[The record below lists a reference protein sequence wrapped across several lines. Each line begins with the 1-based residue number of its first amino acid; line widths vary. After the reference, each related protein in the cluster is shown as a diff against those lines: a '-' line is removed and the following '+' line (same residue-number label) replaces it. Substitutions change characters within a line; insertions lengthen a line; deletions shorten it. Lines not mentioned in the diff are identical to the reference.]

1 MKMKKIISFILF
13 SAILMSLTVPFVSA
27 SGETDTYT
35 YVVDGVECTVDFTGS
50 ALDDAKRQF
59 VAESLLGIREDD
71 GDTTYGLM
79 CNLFGHK
86 KVTERPTITRHR
98 ISDLDPRCAIETWEV
113 ISCTRCDYS
122 VQTMISRQYFSCCPE
137 E

>member
-13 SAILMSLTVPFVSA
+13 AAILMSLTVPFVSA

-86 KVTERPTITRHR
+86 KTTETRSVFRHK
-98 ISDLDPRCAIETWEV
+98 IAAFAPRCAIDYYDITTC
-113 ISCTRCDYS
+113 SRCDYFEQ
-122 VQTMISRQYFSCCPE
+122 VFTKREHVNCCPE

>member
-1 MKMKKIISFILF
+1 MKKIISFILF
-13 SAILMSLTVPFVSA
+13 AAILTSLTAPFVNA

-35 YVVDGVECTVDFTGS
+35 YVVDGEECTVDFTGS
-50 ALDDAKRQF
+50 SLDDAKRQL
-59 VAESLLGIREDD
+59 VAESILGIREDD

-86 KVTERPTITRHR
+86 KASETRTVYRHQMSVTE
-98 ISDLDPRCAIETWEV
+98 PRCAIETWE
-113 ISCTRCDYS
+113 ITTCTRCDYLE
-122 VQTMISRQYFSCCPE
+122 QTMITRQYIYNCCPE